1 MIRPESARLIVQFS
15 VAGQP
20 QTAGSKR
27 AFVNKQSG
35 KAIVTDDNK
44 KGKPWRADVQAA
56 ANQAIELTELLDG
69 PLILE
74 TCFYFLRPQSHYGS
88 GKNAKKL
95 KASAPPWPKTRP
107 DTTKLLRAMEDA
119 LTGVLWRDDS
129 QIVFQVAAKKY
140 SEFPGATV
148 AVYSLPDRIEADPV

>member
-1 MIRPESARLIVQFS
+1 MIVQFAIS
-15 VAGQP
+15 GKP

-27 AFVNKQSG
+27 AFVNKATG

-56 ANQAIELTELLDG
+56 AYSAISLTELLDS

-74 TCFYFLRPQSHYGS
+74 VCFYFVRPKSHYGS
-88 GKNAKKL
+88 GKNAKNL
-95 KASAPPWPKTRP
+95 KASARPWPSTRP
-107 DTTKLLRAMEDA
+107 DTTKLLRAIEDA

-129 QIVFQVAAKKY
+129 QIVYQVAAKKY
-140 SEFPGATV
+140 SEFPGASVTV
-148 AVYSLPDRIEADPV
+148 YALADRIGAPLV